1 MPTIYVECKEE
12 MIFRDTCVVSERKVC
27 LEMCEQMSSTRSIL
41 LSTDD
46 GIKQQARQHME
57 EEEEARSSV
66 CDKCL
71 PGEVCVALL
80 GDASPSCRSPRDPT
94 DPTGCGGLCAI
105 DSEVCQALG
114 SRAFNCHSASQCLED
129 EWRCADGLCIPN
141 IKRCDGHMNCYDQSD
156 ELNCRE
162 YSVLRPCEDA
172 KPPGN

>member
-1 MPTIYVECKEE
+1 MENQDQLMVDGDVVEDATP
-12 MIFRDTCVVSERKVC
+12 R
-27 LEMCEQMSSTRSIL
+27 
-41 LSTDD
+41 
-46 GIKQQARQHME
+46 E
-57 EEEEARSSV
+57 EETGSV

-71 PGEVCVALL
+71 PGEVCVALQDEL
-80 GDASPSCRSPRDPT
+80 HPVCRDARDPS

-156 ELNCRE
+156 EQSCRE
-162 YSVLRPCEDA
+162 
-172 KPPGN
+172 